1 MGSYFNP
8 GNRLFQIALS
18 SKIYVDKTTMIA
30 YTNSILCSEQRFICV
45 SRPRRFGK
53 SMALNMLAA
62 YYSKGCESKEIFI
75 NKKIA
80 DCESFEQH
88 LNKYHVLYLNMQE
101 FLSKSKS
108 VEEMFTIISRLFVKE
123 AKKEFPEIE
132 FFSETDLDWCLADVY
147 QESRIPFVILIDE
160 WDCIFREYKENK
172 EEQKKYLDLLRGL
185 LKDKAYV
192 ALAYMTGILPIKKYG
207 THSALNMFDEYA
219 MTDPGVLAEFVGFTS
234 DEVKDLC
241 GEYQMDYE
249 EAKNWY
255 NGYSFPNALE
265 IYSPKSIV
273 SAMMAG
279 RYSDYWNK
287 TETFES
293 LKMYI
298 EMNMNGLKDAL
309 LRMLA
314 GFREKINIRN
324 YVNDMVTFHGYEDVL
339 TLLVHLGYLAYDMD
353 TKEVYIPN
361 KEIAEEFVTAIG
373 NVEWGTVVQSIK
385 KSDLLLEAIWRKDAQ
400 TVAWGM
406 EQAHY
411 ETSILQY
418 NDENAL
424 SYTISLALYAA
435 REYYTVIRELPTGKG
450 FADMVFLPKKN
461 HMDKPVLLVELKWD
475 KDADTAIRQIKEK
488 RYSGMLKE
496 HSGEMIIVGINYD
509 KGTKKHECVICHG

>member
-18 SKIYVDKTTMIA
+18 SKIYVDKTKMIA

-108 VEEMFTIISRLFVKE
+108 VEEMFCLISKLFVKE

-279 RYSDYWNK
+279 RYSDYW
-287 TETFES
+287 
-293 LKMYI
+293 
-298 EMNMNGLKDAL
+298 
-309 LRMLA
+309 
-314 GFREKINIRN
+314 
-324 YVNDMVTFHGYEDVL
+324 
-339 TLLVHLGYLAYDMD
+339 
-353 TKEVYIPN
+353 
-361 KEIAEEFVTAIG
+361 
-373 NVEWGTVVQSIK
+373 
-385 KSDLLLEAIWRKDAQ
+385 
-400 TVAWGM
+400 
-406 EQAHY
+406 
-411 ETSILQY
+411 
-418 NDENAL
+418 
-424 SYTISLALYAA
+424 
-435 REYYTVIRELPTGKG
+435 
-450 FADMVFLPKKN
+450 
-461 HMDKPVLLVELKWD
+461 
-475 KDADTAIRQIKEK
+475 
-488 RYSGMLKE
+488 
-496 HSGEMIIVGINYD
+496 
-509 KGTKKHECVICHG
+509 KHNL